1 MMSADNAPPINW
13 YAAPAVRVDGLAA
26 GRMVLEIADGRPV
39 RLVSDVG
46 ITGLAG
52 AGWWAGLQA
61 AWTQAASGPFQAL
74 LDCGDLPGLV
84 LSALRAGCTDIA
96 FTPGAATPEGVAA
109 RLTSLAEAHG
119 ARLHPSPT
127 GVTEVCW
134 RRNRGA
140 TLRQYLSQHIDF
152 ITM

>member
-39 RLVSDVG
+39 RLVSDMG

-61 AWTQAASGPFQAL
+61 AWMEAAKGPFQAL
-74 LDCGDLPGLV
+74 VDCADLPGLV
-84 LSALRAGCTDIA
+84 LAALRAGCLDVA
-96 FTPGAATPEGVAA
+96 FTLGPATPPSV
-109 RLTSLAEAHG
+109 RDHLTSLAEAHG
-119 ARLHPSPT
+119 GRLHKAPT
-127 GVTEVCW
+127 AVTEVCW

-140 TLRQYLSQHIDF
+140 TLRQYLSQQFDF
-152 ITM
+152 KQM

>member
-1 MMSADNAPPINW
+1 MSLPPAQPDW
-13 YAAPAVRVDGLAA
+13 SAAPAVRVDGLVA
-26 GRMVLEIADGRPV
+26 GQMVLEIADGRPV

-52 AGWWAGLQA
+52 AGWWAGLQQ
-61 AWTQAASGPFQAL
+61 AWAHTAKGPFRAI
-74 LDCGDLPGLV
+74 LDCADLPGLV

-96 FTPGAATPEGVAA
+96 FTPAPATPQGVND

-119 ARLHPSPT
+119 ARLHPAPT
-127 GVTEVCW
+127 SVTEVCW

-140 TLRQYLSQHIDF
+140 TLRQHLTQHIDF
-152 ITM
+152 K